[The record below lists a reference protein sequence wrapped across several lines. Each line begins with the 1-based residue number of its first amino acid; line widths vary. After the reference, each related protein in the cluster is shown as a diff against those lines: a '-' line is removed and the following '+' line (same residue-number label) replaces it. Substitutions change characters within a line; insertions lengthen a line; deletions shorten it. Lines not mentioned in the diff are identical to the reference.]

1 MKGELRPIGDV
12 LLLPD
17 NPRHGDIGA
26 ISQSLAR
33 FGQQKPIVVNSD
45 GIILAGNHTYQA
57 AKMLGWSEIW
67 VVESELEGSDQTG
80 FALADNR
87 LSDLATYDHDVLL
100 AQLQE
105 LDDLEGTGYD
115 LEDMDELYMEVHAL
129 PDLSGDERY
138 TPEWIFE
145 AMAVEFDVDLAA
157 PEGGIDYIPTKRWFT
172 REDDALRQDWS
183 GLFAWCNPPFSLGAA
198 FAAKWV
204 SEISD
209 GVWLG
214 PMSHGSQ
221 GVADLLAGAEVILTP
236 LRLEFHHGDKLEGV
250 PFPTYLAGYGTAGG
264 EAVIRVA
271 GAGHD
276 LRATLLTPL

>member
-57 AKMLGWSEIW
+57 ARMLGWSEIW

-105 LDDLEGTGYD
+105 LDDLDGTGYD
-115 LEDMDELYMEVHAL
+115 LEDMDDLNLEVNG
-129 PDLSGDERY
+129 PGFSGDDRF
-138 TPEWIFE
+138 TPSWLFDIMEL
-145 AMAVEFDVDLAA
+145 EFDIDLAA
-157 PEGGIDYIPTKRWFT
+157 PIGGAPTVPAARWFT
-172 REDDALRQDWS
+172 KEDDALTQDWS
-183 GLFAWCNPPFSLGAA
+183 GLFAWCNPPFSLGMA
-198 FAAKWV
+198 FGRKWV
-204 SEISD
+204 DHQME

-214 PMSHGSQ
+214 PVSSNTTYVPDLMKA
-221 GVADLLAGAEVILTP
+221 ADLVWMSSKQ
-236 LRLEFHHGDKLEGV
+236 LEFSNPLEVVGGIGIQ
-250 PFPTYLAGYGTAGG
+250 TYLAAFGPRASEG
-264 EAVIRVA
+264 
-271 GAGHD
+271 
-276 LRATLLTPL
+276 LRRLSDARDGVLLTSVT